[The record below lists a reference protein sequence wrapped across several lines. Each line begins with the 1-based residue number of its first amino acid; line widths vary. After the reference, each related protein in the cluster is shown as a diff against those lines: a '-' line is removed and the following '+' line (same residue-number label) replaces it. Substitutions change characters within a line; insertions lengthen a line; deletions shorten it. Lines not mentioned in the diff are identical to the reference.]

1 MGAKAFGLKQVRE
14 QVELIRQN
22 ADDFEAAHGA
32 EDALRF
38 TVLKAIAEGVKNPEK
53 LAAAALE
60 TSSIDFP
67 RPCA

>member
-1 MGAKAFGLKQVRE
+1 MGAEAFGLKQIRE

-22 ADDFEAAHGA
+22 VDDFEAAHGA

-38 TVLKAIAEGVKNPEK
+38 TVLKAIAEGAKSPDK

-60 TSSIDFP
+60 TSRIDFP